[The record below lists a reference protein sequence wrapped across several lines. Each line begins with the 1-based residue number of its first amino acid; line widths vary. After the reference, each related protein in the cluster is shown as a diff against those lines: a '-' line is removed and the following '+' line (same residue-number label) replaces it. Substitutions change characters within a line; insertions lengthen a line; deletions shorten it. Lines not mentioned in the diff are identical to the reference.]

1 MKMNTSTTITSAP
14 ATATKAGL
22 QGIPRGAWLLL
33 PLLAVLASMPW
44 WAERDL
50 QRLCVEFMYTLA
62 LAQMWNLLVGYGGLV
77 SIGQQAFVG
86 IGAYTLVVLGAQWGI
101 PAFLVIPLAGGMA
114 ALIAVPMGALLFR
127 LRGAYFAVGTWVA
140 AEVLRLLVANNASVG
155 AGSGTSVTAALRGM
169 SASTREVGMLWVS
182 LVLGLGSTLVV
193 YLWLRSRWGLALSA
207 VRDSEPAAASL
218 GVSVNRIK
226 WWVWLTAAA
235 GCGMVGAL
243 AYMAKLRVAP
253 EAAFSPE
260 WTSTAFFIVVL
271 GGIGTIEG
279 PIVGALL
286 FFALRELLSD
296 YGSVYLIVLGL
307 AAIAVMLFKPRGIW
321 GAGGWQLF
329 PVRRL
334 SGLTDNPGA
343 KTHTKGEQ
351 P

>member
-1 MKMNTSTTITSAP
+1 
-14 ATATKAGL
+14 
-22 QGIPRGAWLLL
+22 
-33 PLLAVLASMPW
+33 MPW
-44 WAERDL
+44 WAGREL

-86 IGAYTLVVLGAQWGI
+86 IGAYTLVVLGAHWGI
-101 PAFLVIPLAGGMA
+101 PAFLVIPVAGVVAM
-114 ALIAVPMGALLFR
+114 LLAVPMGALLFR

-169 SASTREVGMLWVS
+169 SSGTREVGMLWIA
-182 LVLGLGSTLVV
+182 LALGLGSTFGV
-193 YLWLRSRWGLALSA
+193 YFWLRSRWGLALGA

-218 GVSVNRIK
+218 GVPVQRIK
-226 WWVWLTAAA
+226 WWVWLAAAA

-253 EAAFSPE
+253 EAAFSLE
-260 WTSTAFFIVVL
+260 WTTTAFFIVVL

-279 PIVGALL
+279 PIVGAVL
-286 FFALRELLSD
+286 FFALREVLAD
-296 YGSVYLIVLGL
+296 YGGVYLIVLGL
-307 AAIAVMLFKPRGIW
+307 AAIAVMLFKPRGLW
-321 GAGGWQLF
+321 GNSGWQLF

-334 SGLTDNPGA
+334 SGMAANSTMSADRNRN
-343 KTHTKGEQ
+343 
-351 P
+351 

>member
-1 MKMNTSTTITSAP
+1 MKRSTSVSSPSAL
-14 ATATKAGL
+14 AVVAGPH
-22 QGIPRGAWLLL
+22 GIRRSAWLLL
-33 PLLAVLASMPW
+33 PVVAVFIAMPW
-44 WAERDL
+44 WAGREL

-86 IGAYTLVVLGAQWGI
+86 IGAYTLVVLGAHWGI
-101 PAFLVIPLAGGMA
+101 PAFLVIPVAGVVAM
-114 ALIAVPMGALLFR
+114 LLAVPMGALLFR

-169 SASTREVGMLWVS
+169 SSGTREVGMLWIA
-182 LVLGLGSTLVV
+182 LALGLGGTFGV
-193 YLWLRSRWGLALSA
+193 YFWLRSRWGLALGA

-218 GVSVNRIK
+218 GVPVQRIK
-226 WWVWLTAAA
+226 WWVWLAAAA

-253 EAAFSPE
+253 EAAFSLE
-260 WTSTAFFIVVL
+260 WTTTAFFIVVL

-279 PIVGALL
+279 PIVGAVL
-286 FFALRELLSD
+286 FFALREVLAD
-296 YGSVYLIVLGL
+296 YGGVYLIVLGL
-307 AAIAVMLFKPRGIW
+307 AAIAVMLFKPRGLW
-321 GAGGWQLF
+321 GNSGWQLF

-334 SGLTDNPGA
+334 SGMAANSTMSADRNRN
-343 KTHTKGEQ
+343 
-351 P
+351 